1 MIRGRC
7 DSYAVAQR
15 AKSFDAAKRD
25 SLDWRPMTAM
35 DATADAPAPRPR
47 RFGRRLPSSR
57 FGMAWL
63 IVLLIV
69 GALLA
74 AQFGRQVY
82 ANWETG
88 QRSVQLEAEIAAV
101 EGQNALLE
109 AELDYVESDA
119 FIGPEARRL
128 GDVGAPDERVLIVPP
143 GAEAPLPE
151 ELAPPPP
158 KPLLA
163 QWFELFFGPR

>member
-1 MIRGRC
+1 
-7 DSYAVAQR
+7 
-15 AKSFDAAKRD
+15 
-25 SLDWRPMTAM
+25 MTAM
-35 DATADAPAPRPR
+35 DATASPPTPPSR
-47 RFGRRLPSSR
+47 RLSRRLPSSR

-63 IVLLIV
+63 MVLLIV

-74 AQFGRQVY
+74 VQFGRQVY

-101 EGQNALLE
+101 EAQNALLE
-109 AELDYVESDA
+109 AELDYLESDA
-119 FIGPEARRL
+119 FVGAEARRL
-128 GDVGAPDERVLIVPP
+128 GDVGAAGEGVLIVPP

-158 KPLLA
+158 KPLLT